1 MREFGVGLPPP
12 EPFGTARPIVAK
24 HERAH
29 EMFYLDR
36 VKPGFSRDLEGRAR
50 RAKHYI
56 TLPPIIGRN
65 GYLLQSPKKHHF
77 ICRIVKEH
85 GNHGVGA

>member
-1 MREFGVGLPPP
+1 MGERWLREFGVGLPPP

-36 VKPGFSRDLEGRAR
+36 VKPGFSRDLEGRAPNQDFAIECNR
-50 RAKHYI
+50 LLTGFSAKHTREI
-56 TLPPIIGRN
+56 R
-65 GYLLQSPKKHHF
+65 
-77 ICRIVKEH
+77 
-85 GNHGVGA
+85 